1 MIRKD
6 KPLATISSACKCGCH
21 INEGAVSWIRNK
33 LQGAET
39 QLDSLTQKLVRPEVL
54 DRHTQHSLFQQG
66 KIALMLVRK
75 IQFRYFNVDTLS
87 MLRYYDS
94 KFDPI
99 TNKII
104 RPLHKNNWF
113 EFKRLQDIKKGKQL
127 LINNA

>member
-1 MIRKD
+1 MAKRQD
-6 KPLATISSACKCGCH
+6 KPLDEAA
-21 INEGAVSWIRNK
+21 INWVRNK

-39 QLDSLTQKLVRPEVL
+39 QLDSLTQKLVRPDVL

-94 KFDPI
+94 KFDKDG
-99 TNKII
+99 KII
-104 RPLHKNNWF
+104 RHIQKSNWRKYKKEQDRKKN
-113 EFKRLQDIKKGKQL
+113 KKIDGKSWDPGQL
-127 LINNA
+127 